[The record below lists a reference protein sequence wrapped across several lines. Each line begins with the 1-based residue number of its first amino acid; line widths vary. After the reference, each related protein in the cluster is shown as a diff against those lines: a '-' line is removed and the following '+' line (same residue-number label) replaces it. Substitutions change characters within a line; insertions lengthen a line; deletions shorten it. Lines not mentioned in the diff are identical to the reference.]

1 MTRYWAILAWLACA
15 AAASCAF
22 VPQQSPMLEE
32 AGTAYASAIADPRI
46 ASLAGPELQ
55 AARELLD
62 RANVARNKLDDIA
75 EVDHLAYL
83 AKQRVAIGR
92 EAAVLRAAAQAA
104 R

>member
-1 MTRYWAILAWLACA
+1 MNPLRAILAVVACSA
-15 AAASCAF
+15 AGCAF
-22 VPQQSPMLEE
+22 VPQRSPMLEE
-32 AGTAYASAIADPRI
+32 AAGAYERAIADPEI
-46 ASLAGPELQ
+46 AAFARPELL

-62 RANVARNKLDDIA
+62 RASRARDKLDDIA

-92 EAAVLRAAAQAA
+92 EAARIRALSGAP

>member
-1 MTRYWAILAWLACA
+1 MTSRYAVLAWLACA
-15 AAASCAF
+15 AASGCAF
-22 VPQQSPMLEE
+22 VPQRSPMLEE
-32 AGTAYASAIADPRI
+32 AGSAYASAIADPRI
-46 ASLAGPELQ
+46 ASLAGAELQ